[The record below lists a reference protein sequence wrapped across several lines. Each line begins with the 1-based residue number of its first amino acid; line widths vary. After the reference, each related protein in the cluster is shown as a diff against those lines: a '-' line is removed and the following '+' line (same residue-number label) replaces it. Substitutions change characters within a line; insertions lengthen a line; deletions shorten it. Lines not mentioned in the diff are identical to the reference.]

1 MKKAIKSCL
10 FLIIMLILLG
20 CNKNLTAKDAVV
32 EYLNGYINNDESIVN
47 ELNDYV
53 DSEDFTDEQKEL
65 YKKILLKQYKTLT
78 YNIVNETYDGDKA
91 TVVTRIRVIDLYT
104 PQVEAVKYLNE
115 ASEKFYNSDNKY
127 DKNLFLNYKLEKMNE
142 STAMVEYNVNFKV
155 MKNEQKKWEVV
166 QLSNDDLEKIH
177 GIYGFKE

>member
-1 MKKAIKSCL
+1 MKKIVKGCL
-10 FLIIMLILLG
+10 VLILMVFFLG
-20 CNKNLTAKDAVV
+20 CNNNLTAKDAVV

-53 DSEDFTDEQKEL
+53 NNEDFTDEQKEL
-65 YKKILLKQYKTLT
+65 YRKILLKQYNTLT

-91 TVVTRIRVIDLYT
+91 TVVVRIKVIDLYT

-115 ASEKFYNSDNKY
+115 SSEKFYDSDNKY

-142 STAMVEYNVNFKV
+142 STEMVEYNINFKV
-155 MKNEQKKWEVV
+155 MKNDKKKWEVV

-177 GIYGFKE
+177 GIYGFTE

>member
-1 MKKAIKSCL
+1 
-10 FLIIMLILLG
+10 MLILLG

-65 YKKILLKQYKTLT
+65 YKRILLKQYKTLT

-91 TVVTRIRVIDLYT
+91 TVVTRIRVIDL
-104 PQVEAVKYLNE
+104 
-115 ASEKFYNSDNKY
+115 
-127 DKNLFLNYKLEKMNE
+127 
-142 STAMVEYNVNFKV
+142 
-155 MKNEQKKWEVV
+155 
-166 QLSNDDLEKIH
+166 
-177 GIYGFKE
+177 